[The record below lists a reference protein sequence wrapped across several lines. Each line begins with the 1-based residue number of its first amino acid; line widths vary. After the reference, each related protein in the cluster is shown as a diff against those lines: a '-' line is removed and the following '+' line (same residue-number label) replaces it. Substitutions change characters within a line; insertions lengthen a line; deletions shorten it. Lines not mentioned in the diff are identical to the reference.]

1 MVDAIERSIDPILA
15 MKVVFAGKSVEV
27 VERFKSQIYGTD
39 YIQFQMRV
47 DNAGLNA
54 IGQSWCTLD
63 EFSNKLTKDEPRYHL
78 YRYIHTTE
86 NGIRNSIGKNLVF
99 YILNITTSISSVLSF
114 IQFPFLAVFILKTP
128 YHGVASKSGVLYASC
143 KNAVIKELQR
153 LGVAIDLKVIYPI
166 INIFSLK

>member
-1 MVDAIERSIDPILA
+1 MVYAIERSIDPILG

-47 DNAGLNA
+47 DNAGINA

-99 YILNITTSISSVLSF
+99 YILKVTTSFFEGAHLIRFMIDTICFSCSLYSDNPIPWCRIEIRSNVCSL
-114 IQFPFLAVFILKTP
+114 QKCCHERT
-128 YHGVASKSGVLYASC
+128 SKPRRGNRFEGTLP
-143 KNAVIKELQR
+143 L
-153 LGVAIDLKVIYPI
+153 
-166 INIFSLK
+166 

>member
-47 DNAGLNA
+47 DNAGIDA

-78 YRYIHTTE
+78 YRYIHTYE
-86 NGIRNSIGKNLVF
+86 NQIRNSIGKNLVF
-99 YILNITTSISSVLSF
+99 YILKITTSSHRFYHLYN
-114 IQFPFLAVFILKTP
+114 FLF
-128 YHGVASKSGVLYASC
+128 
-143 KNAVIKELQR
+143 LQ
-153 LGVAIDLKVIYPI
+153 
-166 INIFSLK
+166 SLF